1 MIALLDRKQLKS
13 LADRLQYTAQE
24 SFTKLIQ
31 GLELSEDES
40 VSIRW
45 LESLIQYLHDGSQS
59 CSDVGI
65 SGSLTS
71 ELKSAYNQRKN
82 VMGIDQVLTG
92 KMHDVLLRR
101 KSELS
106 SEKLKLYQIFLMDLS
121 DYVLGMSE
129 RCIDD

>member
-1 MIALLDRKQLKS
+1 MIR
-13 LADRLQYTAQE
+13 
-24 SFTKLIQ
+24 
-31 GLELSEDES
+31 
-40 VSIRW
+40 
-45 LESLIQYLHDGSQS
+45 YLHDGSQS
-59 CSDVGI
+59 CSGIGI

>member
-1 MIALLDRKQLKS
+1 MTALLDRKQLKS

-92 KMHDVLLRR
+92 KVQDVLLRR

-106 SEKLKLYQIFLMDLS
+106 SEKLKLYQILTFW
-121 DYVLGMSE
+121 MSNE
-129 RCIDD
+129 NFETMIYIL